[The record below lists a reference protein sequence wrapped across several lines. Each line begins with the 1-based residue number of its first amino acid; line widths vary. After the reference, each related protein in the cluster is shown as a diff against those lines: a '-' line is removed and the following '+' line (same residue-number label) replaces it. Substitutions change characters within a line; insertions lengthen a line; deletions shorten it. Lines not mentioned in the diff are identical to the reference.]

1 MLCVDMRGC
10 GGRRKG
16 EKGTGC
22 ESWLERKG
30 KGVHIPRRKFV
41 FFLWVLRMVDF
52 VVVIFFR
59 DCVRG

>member
-1 MLCVDMRGC
+1 MGVE
-10 GGRRKG
+10 
-16 EKGTGC
+16 EKGKRERDVSPG
-22 ESWLERKG
+22 WRRKG
-30 KGVHIPRRKFV
+30 KGVHIPRRKLV